1 MEHSFDIEIAQEYGM
16 ECAIVIKHLYYWIE
30 KNRVCDKHF
39 YDGRY
44 WTYGSI
50 KSFCELF
57 PYIGEKKMRN
67 VFQKLEE
74 NGLLITGNYNK
85 SQYDRTKWY
94 TLTGKGFAIIRKEK
108 FDSAKG
114 QMSFGERANESDQKG
129 EPIPDIKTDSKP
141 DNITVSNDTVR
152 QTEVQRCVNEWNSL
166 AEYGIKQISRMAAG
180 TQRYERLVAR
190 IKQYGI
196 DDVLK
201 AIAKIRASSFLQGR
215 SGSKRQWVITF
226 DWFVCPNN
234 FPKVLDG
241 NYDDVEIQ
249 NPIYP
254 TPDSGSGR
262 Q

>member
-1 MEHSFDIEIAQEYGM
+1 MVHTFDSDIAAKYGVNA
-16 ECAIVIKHLYYWIE
+16 AILLQNLYYWIE
-30 KNRVCDKHF
+30 KNQANEKHF
-39 YDGRY
+39 HDGRY
-44 WTYGSI
+44 WTYNSI
-50 KSFCELF
+50 KAFEEMF
-57 PYIGEKKMRN
+57 PYMSKKQIRSALEKM
-67 VFQKLEE
+67 E
-74 NGLLITGNYNK
+74 NEGIIISGNYN
-85 SQYDRTKWY
+85 SSTYDRTKWY
-94 TLTGKGFAIIRKEK
+94 AITENGYALFGNGDCICQKGKMDFPEKANQFAAE
-108 FDSAKG
+108 
-114 QMSFGERANESDQKG
+114 G
-129 EPIPDIKTDSKP
+129 EPIPDINTDSKP
-141 DNITVSNDTVR
+141 DNITVSNFTVR
-152 QTEVQRCVNEWNSL
+152 RTDVQRCVNEWNSL

-241 NYDDVEIQ
+241 NYDDAEIQ
-249 NPIYP
+249 NPIYH
-254 TPDSGSGR
+254 TPDSGGSR

>member
-1 MEHSFDIEIAQEYGM
+1 M
-16 ECAIVIKHLYYWIE
+16 K
-30 KNRVCDKHF
+30 
-39 YDGRY
+39 
-44 WTYGSI
+44 
-50 KSFCELF
+50 
-57 PYIGEKKMRN
+57 
-67 VFQKLEE
+67 
-74 NGLLITGNYNK
+74 GLLFLGTITVL
-85 SQYDRTKWY
+85 
-94 TLTGKGFAIIRKEK
+94 LTIEQNGMQLQKMGMHYLEMAIAFAKKGKMDFPEKANQFAAE
-108 FDSAKG
+108 
-114 QMSFGERANESDQKG
+114 G
-129 EPIPDIKTDSKP
+129 EPIPDINTDSKP

-249 NPIYP
+249 NPIYH
-254 TPDSGSGR
+254 TSDSGGGR